1 MKETDELKS
10 RAIKLADSLKE
21 ELREIARYLKEN
33 PEIGFSEFK
42 ATELITTKLKDHGFE
57 VNFPLRDIPTSF
69 IAVHKDQ
76 NPEMNIAFMLEYDA
90 LPDIGH
96 GCGHNLIA
104 AMGYLAAVVS
114 SKLGLPAE
122 IAAVGCPGEENF
134 GGKVVMASE
143 GLFDRYDVAMLV
155 HPATETGV
163 FSTSNALDA
172 IEFVYH
178 GKEAHAAGCP
188 EKGVNALD
196 AVILLFNGI
205 NALREHVTSDVRIH
219 GIIAEGGKA
228 ANVVPGKAVARFYFR
243 AAEREYLNEVVR
255 KALNIAKGA
264 AMMTGAELEWN
275 NYERSNDNFMA
286 NKPLSEIFKENLV
299 HLGENNIRPPK
310 EGFGSTDAGN
320 VSHRV
325 PTIHPY
331 IAICD
336 KDEFTSHT
344 RELANHTVSDQAL
357 DKALLATKAMVL
369 TAIDLAYDTSKL
381 ENIKKAFEGHKS

>member
-1 MKETDELKS
+1 MNEVKNIKT
-10 RAIKLADSLKE
+10 RAVEIAESLKE
-21 ELREIARYLKEN
+21 ELRQIARYLKEN

-42 ATELITTKLKDHGFE
+42 AANFITKKLEDHGFE
-57 VNFPLRDIPTSF
+57 IQFALEDIPTSF
-69 IAVHKDQ
+69 IAVQKSQ
-76 NPEMNIAFMLEYDA
+76 ESRVRIAFMLEYDA
-90 LPDIGH
+90 LPEIGH

-122 IAAVGCPGEENF
+122 ISAVGCPGEENF

-143 GLFDRYDVAMLV
+143 GLFDHYDVAMLV

-178 GKEAHAAGCP
+178 GKEAHAAGSP

-196 AVILLFNGI
+196 SVILLFNGI

-219 GIIAEGGKA
+219 GIISEGGKA

-243 AAEREYLNEVVR
+243 AAKREYLDGVVK
-255 KALNIAKGA
+255 KALKIAEGA
-264 AMMTGAELEWN
+264 SLMTGASLEWSH
-275 NYERSNDNFMA
+275 YERSNDNLIA
-286 NKPLSEIFKENLV
+286 NKPLSEVFKENLV
-299 HLGENNIRPPK
+299 FLGETNIRPPR

-320 VSHRV
+320 VSQRV

-331 IAICD
+331 IAICE

-344 RELANHTVSDQAL
+344 REYAEHTVSERAL
-357 DKALLATKAMVL
+357 DRALLAAKAMVL
-369 TAIDLAYDTSKL
+369 TAIDLAYDPEKL
-381 ENIKKAFEGHKS
+381 ASIKEAFERH